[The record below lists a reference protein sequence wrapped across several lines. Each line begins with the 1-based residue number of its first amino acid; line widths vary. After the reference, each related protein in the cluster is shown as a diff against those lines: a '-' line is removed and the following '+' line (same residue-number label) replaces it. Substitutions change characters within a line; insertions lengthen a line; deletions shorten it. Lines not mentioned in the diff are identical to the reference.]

1 MHKTAFHTLLILLSL
16 LILSACGKDDPEKIA
31 EEDRK
36 KILSYIEKHDLDAQE
51 YVTDRGEWLYY
62 VIERTGDGRHPTLTT
77 PIRMSYI
84 GSLRDGTIFD
94 YKSNV
99 VMHLQNTILG
109 WQYGIPLLEGGGK
122 GMLLLPSAL
131 GYGPYPQYGI
141 PANSVLIFEIEI
153 IEF

>member
-1 MHKTAFHTLLILLSL
+1 MRITALNGLLALLALILLA
-16 LILSACGKDDPEKIA
+16 ACGRDDPEFIA
-31 EEDRK
+31 KRDRDR
-36 KILSYIEKHDLDAQE
+36 ILSYIEKNDLDAQE
-51 YVTDRGEWLYY
+51 HESGLFY
-62 VIERTGDGRHPTLTT
+62 VIERTGDGRHPTLDT

-94 YKSNV
+94 YNGNA
-99 VMHLQNTILG
+99 VMHLRNTILG
-109 WQYGIPLLEGGGK
+109 WQYGIPLFEGGGK
-122 GMLLLPSAL
+122 GILLIPSAL